1 MRVVRGSSGGV
12 SPHAVSPHA
21 VSPPPLPPALGNDD
35 SQIVGQQCSCLTSPH
50 ASIFLSATPTDPEE
64 QQWGGGGE
72 WTPAGDQHLQSS
84 ARPGLAWPGPA
95 RPLLFIAASVLAA
108 GLVAQ
113 VSLGLLCRPGV
124 CFSSF
129 HTNAWKHTRDKDAR
143 QMKAAE

>member
-1 MRVVRGSSGGV
+1 MRVVRGSSGG
-12 SPHAVSPHA
+12 VSPHA

-64 QQWGGGGE
+64 QQWGVGVNGRLLG
-72 WTPAGDQHLQSS
+72 TSIS
-84 ARPGLAWPGPA
+84 RARPGLAWPGPA